1 MTTPAFD
8 ASVHRSPSARGDFTI
23 DQHWEHYTETEHATW
38 STLYRRMHELL
49 PGRACAEYLAG
60 LDALE
65 VTAGGIPD
73 FRRLNEILMAR
84 TGWQIVAVP
93 GLVPDGIFFE
103 HLANRRFPSTCF
115 MRRPD
120 QLDYIEE
127 PDVFHD
133 VFGHVPLL
141 VNPVFADYMQAYGK
155 GGVKAMGQHA
165 LHNLARLYWYTVE
178 FGLIRTAEGLRIYG
192 SGILSSPKETMYAL
206 DSAIPNRIG
215 YDLVRI
221 MRTNYRIDDVQE
233 SYFVIDS
240 FEDLFRSTDP
250 DFTPYYTTLAI
261 MRDLPPGAVLPED
274 EVLSRGQVSA

>member
-1 MTTPAFD
+1 MATTFD
-8 ASVHRSPSARGDFTI
+8 ASIHRSPSARGDFTI
-23 DQHWEHYTETEHATW
+23 DQHWDHYTAEEHDTW
-38 STLYRRMHELL
+38 ATLYRRMHDLL
-49 PGRACAEYLAG
+49 PGRACDEFLAG
-60 LDALE
+60 LEALE
-65 VTAGGIPD
+65 VTSGGIPR
-73 FRRLNEILMAR
+73 FERLNEILGAR

-93 GLVPDGIFFE
+93 GLVPDEIFFE

-115 MRRPD
+115 MRRAD

-141 VNPVFADYMQAYGK
+141 VNPIFADYMQAYGA

-178 FGLIRTAEGLRIYG
+178 FGLLRTDRGLRIYG
-192 SGILSSPKETMYAL
+192 AGILSSPKESVYAL
-206 DSAIPNRIG
+206 ESAVPNRIG

-233 SYFVIDS
+233 SYFVINS
-240 FEDLFRSTDP
+240 FADLFRSTDP

-261 MRDLPPGAVLPED
+261 MRDLKPGDVLVED
-274 EVLSRGQVSA
+274 EVIHRGERA